1 MLIMTKGDEFMEL
14 QIGIVGTGW
23 FSKVHGDI
31 LAALDG
37 VKVAAVCGTSL
48 PKAESLASRYE
59 GSKGYDNLA
68 DMLDGTK
75 LDAVYLCI
83 PPHAHGT
90 IEAEL
95 IDRGIPFLVEKPLG
109 AELETPLDIYSRLQ
123 ASSKPLIHSVGYHFR
138 YKAQTI
144 KLKEL
149 LEGKTVGMAL
159 GCWMGDMPQVAWWRE
174 QSGSGGQFIEQ
185 TTHIVDLLRYTAG
198 EVEEVYASYANR
210 VVHEQYEGVSV
221 ADVGTVTLKLKSGAV
236 ANISNT
242 CVLPAGVG
250 EVGLSLYTDQGIL
263 SWSPDLLG
271 VSLSGEKS
279 TFRIEDNPYRAENE
293 AFIHALRTGDTSGI
307 HSDYGDALKT
317 QRVTWAA
324 LESARTGKPVQI
336 NNI

>member
-1 MLIMTKGDEFMEL
+1 MEL

-31 LAALDG
+31 LNAMDG
-37 VKVAAVCGTSL
+37 VKVAAVCGTSI

-68 DMLDGTK
+68 DMLDDTK
-75 LDAVYLCI
+75 LDGVYLCI
-83 PPHAHGT
+83 PPHTHGA

-109 AELETPLDIYSRLQ
+109 SELDTPLNIYSRLQ
-123 ASSKPLIHSVGYHFR
+123 ASSKPLIHSVGYHLR
-138 YKAQTI
+138 YKALTV

-149 LEGKTVGMAL
+149 LQGKTIGMAL
-159 GCWMGDMPQVAWWRE
+159 GCWMGDMPQVGWWRE
-174 QSGSGGQFIEQ
+174 QSGSGGQFVEQ

-210 VVHEQYEGVSV
+210 VVHEQFEGVTV

-242 CVLPAGVG
+242 CVLPAGVN
-250 EVGLSLYTDQGIL
+250 EVGLRLYTDQGIL
-263 SWSPDLLG
+263 SWSSNLLE

-279 TFRIEDNPYRAENE
+279 TLRIDDNPYRTESE
-293 AFIHALRTGDTSGI
+293 AFIHALRTGDTSRI
-307 HSDYGDALKT
+307 LSDYGDALET
-317 QRVTWAA
+317 QRVTCAA
-324 LESARTGKPVQI
+324 LESARTGKPIQLAR
-336 NNI
+336 